1 MSNLSIVARNA
12 ECQALS
18 DLLDGGSFQ
27 VRTGTQ
33 PTSVEDAA
41 TGTLIGT
48 VVLNTPAFATP
59 AGGAMDL
66 DPPATVVAVA
76 DADVNNITWGR
87 FLTSAAA
94 AVLDCSITTSGG
106 GGEIIA
112 TKVDP
117 LTNETIAMTFT
128 YTIPE

>member
-1 MSNLSIVARNA
+1 MSNLAIVARNA
-12 ECQALS
+12 ECEALA

-48 VVLNTPAFATP
+48 VVLNTPSFDP
-59 AGGAMDL
+59 ASGGAMDL
-66 DPPATVVAVA
+66 DPPSNVVAVA

-87 FLTSAAA
+87 FLTSGAAA
-94 AVLDCSITTSGG
+94 ILDVSITVSGG
-106 GGEIIA
+106 GGEVIA

-117 LTNETIAMTFT
+117 LTGESIALTFT

>member
-1 MSNLSIVARNA
+1 MSNLAIVARNA
-12 ECQALS
+12 ECEALS
-18 DLLDGGSFQ
+18 DLLDGGYLE

-41 TGTLIGT
+41 VGTLIAT
-48 VVLNTPAFATP
+48 VVLNTPSFAT
-59 AGGAMDL
+59 ASGGVMAL
-66 DPPATVVAVA
+66 DPPDSVVCVA

-87 FLTSAAA
+87 FYTAADA
-94 AVLDCSITTSGG
+94 TVLDCSITVSGG

-117 LTNETIAMTFT
+117 LTGETVALTFS